1 MASFGKQRIMGR
13 VIVLIILIV
22 AIAIG
27 GLFWFDYLGLLDA
40 KAFFSP
46 ALRLVKIP
54 TRSGQALPEDLPTL
68 LIDERLAKR
77 LEAMEIMRTELAEQE
92 KTLQE
97 KQAAIE
103 AMAIEVDDRAKDL
116 EEKEISLRQV
126 LNRYENRKEN
136 IEQNAKYLTS
146 MPPADAVKILEASDD
161 QTVIDTLR
169 AVEELALKA
178 GEASLVPFWLSKMDS
193 DRAARLQRKM
203 NEKPIS
209 DD

>member
-46 ALRLVKIP
+46 VLRLVKIP
-54 TRSGQALPEDLPTL
+54 TRSGQSLPEDLPSL

-203 NEKPIS
+203 SEKPIS
-209 DD
+209 ED